1 MKIDDSLFQ
10 IQKLTPDGF
19 YSDNT
24 TIKDNIRGKDSFGD
38 FFDAAMG
45 LYNETNA
52 YQLKAEQMQIDYV
65 TGKSDDMIGL
75 QMAQSYAASALQ
87 FTTQVTSKVL
97 SAYQEI
103 MRMQI

>member
-1 MKIDDSLFQ
+1 MRTDESLFQ
-10 IQKLTPDGF
+10 IQKLTLDDFGVGNAVSVSKNDRNGF
-19 YSDNT
+19 ET
-24 TIKDNIRGKDSFGD
+24 

-45 LYNETNA
+45 LYNETNV
-52 YQLKAEQMQIDYV
+52 YQLDAEKMQIDYV

-75 QMAQSYAASALQ
+75 NMAQANAASALQ

>member
-1 MKIDDSLFQ
+1 MNTDMDLFQ
-10 IQKLTPDGF
+10 IQKLTFDNFGNKTGNSAQKVRTDGF
-19 YSDNT
+19 EN
-24 TIKDNIRGKDSFGD
+24 

-45 LYNETNA
+45 LYNETNV
-52 YQLKAEQMQIDYV
+52 YQLDAEQMQVDYV
-65 TGKSDDMIGL
+65 TGKTDDIIAL
-75 QMAQSYAASALQ
+75 NMAQSKAANALQ